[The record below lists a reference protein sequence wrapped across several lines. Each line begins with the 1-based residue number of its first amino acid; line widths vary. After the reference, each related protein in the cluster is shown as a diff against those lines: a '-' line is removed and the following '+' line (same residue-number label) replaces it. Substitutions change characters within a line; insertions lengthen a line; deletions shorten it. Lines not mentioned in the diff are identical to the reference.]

1 MLDLAFG
8 SRFARKASP
17 EGGDPLKTC
26 SWEDAF
32 TQEFP
37 DDAHAW
43 PYLFYQDGV
52 QCEPQWRMP
61 ANLEG
66 VEGTVLC
73 NFLFFDLDDLSHEEA
88 LDGLAKLPED
98 HYLRSMC
105 CLYFTKGGIR
115 LVYRLAEPV
124 LPDEYGP
131 IVRGMS
137 VELWSRTSLRVDPS
151 TDQWHRCFRLPRVQ
165 RDDDKSKGP
174 TWLEGYWKEPALDLE
189 NTVHPDT
196 LPVRREKLPW
206 AETRAAARA
215 DDTRPHDDDQ
225 IPEARKKLYR
235 TLLRVSRFKDY
246 IFEPYVQIQPG
257 RRDATIMAMSG
268 EVVARSYSGVP
279 ESGPAEIYLLLYPV
293 VESMPPD
300 APDKLWRL
308 IQHSWTEQAKKETDR
323 KEKLAH
329 DATQRDVIVEKM
341 LTCLPQDE
349 VPNDTAARA
358 DFARRHYCLQTGATV
373 FPVRKDGTYSNQG
386 IRASQLPA
394 HFNDG
399 LQCLVE
405 NGFRNQ
411 QGAPLGGQE
420 ILNSYSTNVN
430 SVEFVPG
437 KKPETKLARIGDR
450 YTLQVTPF
458 CLRQDLV
465 DDAQLDNE
473 IGDWLDAFEG
483 AEKLKRWL
491 ASAVAP
497 HLGGTAALYL
507 HGPARVGKSMLA
519 QGIADCFQAPVV
531 PGMQAFSEFNGALQQ
546 SPVIMVDE
554 GLPTRLTGMD
564 ISDLFRS
571 LVTGGP
577 ISVMRKHQDALT
589 SKIPYRVIFAANSF
603 DMVRQLIGRRT
614 MSPQDRDAFR
624 ERILVIDTGTGP
636 ADYLDRRGAMEF
648 TKHSAKGSWIGGE
661 CRLARHIIRLHQIMF
676 EENSFERSGRLLV
689 EGEPHPSF
697 TISFDLGGFGREVMD
712 DLLSDSER
720 IYTGRMND
728 PQLAMAMVFE
738 DGVLWVS
745 RRPYVKLKCKQNGH
759 RDSNAYTTA
768 LDRFLLG
775 KSRIC
780 PRTMGTQQAVDLT
793 KLVYCAKNE
802 GLAIHNIQPL
812 LMKATG
818 FK

>member
-17 EGGDPLKTC
+17 EGGDPLKAC
-26 SWEDAF
+26 PWVDAF
-32 TQEFP
+32 TREFP

-43 PYLFYQDGV
+43 PYLFYQNGE
-52 QCEPQWRMP
+52 QCDPQWRMP

-66 VEGTVLC
+66 VDGVVLC
-73 NFLFFDLDDLSHEEA
+73 NFLFFDIDGITHDEA
-88 LDGLAKLPED
+88 LEGLAKLPEG
-98 HYLRSMC
+98 HYLLKVC

-115 LVYRLAEPV
+115 LVYRLSDPV
-124 LPDEYGP
+124 TVEEYGP
-131 IVRGMS
+131 VVRGMS
-137 VELWSRTSLRVDPS
+137 MVLWSLTSLRVDVS
-151 TDQWHRCFRLPRVQ
+151 TDQWHRCFRLPRVI
-165 RDDDKSKGP
+165 RDDDKAKGP
-174 TWLEGYWKEPALDLE
+174 TWQADYWQEPVVDPD
-189 NTVHPDT
+189 NTLNPDT
-196 LPVRREKLPW
+196 LPTRREKLPW
-206 AETRAAARA
+206 SETRAAARA
-215 DDTRPHDDDQ
+215 DDTRPDRDDVL
-225 IPEARKKLYR
+225 PEPRKKLYR
-235 TLLRVSRFKDY
+235 TLLRASRFKDY
-246 IFEPYVQIQPG
+246 IFEPFVQIQAG

-268 EVVARSYSGVP
+268 EVVARAYSGVP

-293 VESMPPD
+293 VEGMPPD

-323 KEKLAH
+323 REKLAQE
-329 DATQRDVIVEKM
+329 ATQRDVIVEKM

-349 VPNDTAARA
+349 IPNDTAARA
-358 DFARRHYCLQTGATV
+358 DYARRHLCLQTGATV
-373 FPVRKDGTYSNQG
+373 FPVRKDGTYSCQG
-386 IRASQLPA
+386 MRTSQLPA
-394 HFNDG
+394 HFNNG

-405 NGFRNQ
+405 NGFRNA
-411 QGAPLGGQE
+411 QGSPLGGQE
-420 ILNSYSTNVN
+420 ILNSYSTNVE
-430 SVEFVPG
+430 SVEFVAG
-437 KKPETKLARIGDR
+437 KTSETRLARIGER

-458 CLRQDLV
+458 SMRQDLV
-465 DDAQLDNE
+465 DSAQLDNE
-473 IGDWLDAFEG
+473 IGDWLDSFND

-491 ASAVAP
+491 ASSVAV
-497 HLGGTAALYL
+497 HLGGTASLYL

-531 PGMQAFSEFNGALQQ
+531 PGMQAFSEFNGGLQN
-546 SPVIMVDE
+546 SPVVMVDE

-697 TISFDLGGFGREVMD
+697 TISFDLGGMGREAMD
-712 DLLSDSER
+712 DLLQDIEKV
-720 IYTGRMND
+720 YTGRSND
-728 PQLAMAMVFE
+728 PKLAMAMTYEGDRV
-738 DGVLWVS
+738 WIS
-745 RRPYVKLKCKQNGH
+745 RRPYVKLKCAQNSY
-759 RDSNAYTTA
+759 RDSNNYTIA

-775 KSRIC
+775 VTRTC
-780 PRTMGTQQAVDLT
+780 PRTMGIQQAVDLT
-793 KLVYCAKNE
+793 KLAFCAKNE
-802 GLAIHNIQPL
+802 GLPLVAIQPVL
-812 LMKATG
+812 LKAAG
-818 FK
+818 IK